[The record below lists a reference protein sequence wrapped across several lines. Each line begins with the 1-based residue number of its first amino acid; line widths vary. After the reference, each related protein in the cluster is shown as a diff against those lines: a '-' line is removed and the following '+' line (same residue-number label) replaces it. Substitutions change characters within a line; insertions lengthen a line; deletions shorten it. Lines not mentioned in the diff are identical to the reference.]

1 MIPHIKSFETLDNYR
16 LLVTFDD
23 GRVVEYDVS
32 DDIREIPAFKD
43 LVTIFGLFKNAQL
56 DASRTCIFWNDQI
69 DLPSDTI
76 YEYGAEVFDQLYVA
90 EDTPTYNGE
99 PSVL

>member
-1 MIPHIKSFETLDNYR
+1 MIPRIKTFVTLDNYR

-32 DDIREIPAFKD
+32 DDIREIPSFKD
-43 LVTIFGLFKNAQL
+43 LATIFGLFRNAQL
-56 DASRTCIFWNDQI
+56 DTSRTCIFWNDQI

-76 YEYGAEVFDQLYVA
+76 YEYGTEVFDQLYVA
-90 EDTPTYNGE
+90 EDTPAYNGE
-99 PSVL
+99 PYVP